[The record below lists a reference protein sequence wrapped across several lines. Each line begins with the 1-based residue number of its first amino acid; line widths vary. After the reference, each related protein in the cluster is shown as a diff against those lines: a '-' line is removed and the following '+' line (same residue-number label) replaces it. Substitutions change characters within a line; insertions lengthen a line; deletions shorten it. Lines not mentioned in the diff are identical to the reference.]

1 MILINK
7 VCIKNDKSNI
17 HCDKLLS
24 KIDEKARDL
33 RKLRRIKSKNTKGD
47 FTIINEE
54 GYQHMIDKVHHYL
67 KFGPTSYY
75 EFPNRDPASHN
86 NDRDVAPDPTSHHNI
101 NG

>member
-1 MILINK
+1 
-7 VCIKNDKSNI
+7 
-17 HCDKLLS
+17 
-24 KIDEKARDL
+24 
-33 RKLRRIKSKNTKGD
+33 
-47 FTIINEE
+47 
-54 GYQHMIDKVHHYL
+54 MIDKVHHYL